1 MKNKGKTYRVVVVD
15 DHALFR
21 AGLVSLLRQM
31 ECFDVVGEAQNG
43 VEAVDMVRDTLPD
56 LVILDV
62 NMPVMNGVGAVRVLR
77 KMQVRARIVMLTISK
92 NEADLMRAIQEG
104 ADGYLLKNAEP
115 DQLKQALLRVMEDKS
130 VISPDMVKTV
140 FNAVRARGADAE
152 DLLTRREKDV
162 LNCLVQGLTT
172 KEIGDN
178 LVISKNTVKTHVRNI
193 MNKLDASNRAE
204 IVGTALKKGLI

>member
-1 MKNKGKTYRVVVVD
+1 MKNKEKIYRVVVVD
-15 DHALFR
+15 DHTLFR

-31 ECFDVVGEAQNG
+31 ECFEVVGEAQNG
-43 VEAVDMVRDTLPD
+43 VEAVDVVRDTLPD

-77 KMQVRARIVMLTISK
+77 KMQVLARIVMLTISK

-115 DQLKQALLRVMEDKS
+115 DQLKQALLRVMGDKS

-140 FNAVRARGADAE
+140 FNAVRARGADAD
-152 DLLTRREKDV
+152 DLLTGREKDV
-162 LNCLVQGLTT
+162 LNCLVQGMTT

-193 MNKLDASNRAE
+193 MKKLDASNRAE

>member
-1 MKNKGKTYRVVVVD
+1 MKISEKIYSVVVVD

-31 ECFDVVGEAQNG
+31 ECFEVVGEAKNG
-43 VEAVDMVRDTLPD
+43 VEAVDVVRDTYPD

-62 NMPVMNGVGAVRVLR
+62 NMPIMNGVGAVRVLR
-77 KMQVRARIVMLTISK
+77 KMQVLARIVMLTISK

-104 ADGYLLKNAEP
+104 ADGYLLKSAEP
-115 DQLKQALLRVMEDKS
+115 DQLKQALLRVMGDKS

-140 FNAVRARGADAE
+140 FNAVRARGADAD
-152 DLLTRREKDV
+152 DLLTVREKDV
-162 LNCLVQGLTT
+162 LNCLVRGLTT
-172 KEIGDN
+172 NEIGDN

-193 MNKLDASNRAE
+193 MKKLDASNRAE

>member
-1 MKNKGKTYRVVVVD
+1 MKIKEKIYRVVVVD

-31 ECFDVVGEAQNG
+31 ECFEVVGEAQNG
-43 VEAVDMVRDTLPD
+43 VEAVDVVRDTIPD

-62 NMPVMNGVGAVRVLR
+62 NMPVMNGVGTVRVLR
-77 KMQVRARIVMLTISK
+77 KMQVLARIVMLTISK

-115 DQLKQALLRVMEDKS
+115 DQLKQALLQVMGDKS

-140 FNAVRARGADAE
+140 FNAVRAIGADAG
-152 DLLTRREKDV
+152 DLLTEREKDV
-162 LNCLVQGLTT
+162 LTCLVQGMTT

-193 MNKLDASNRAE
+193 MKKLDASNRAE
-204 IVGTALKKGLI
+204 IVGIALKKGLI

>member
-1 MKNKGKTYRVVVVD
+1 MKIKEKIYRVVVVD

-31 ECFDVVGEAQNG
+31 DCFEVVGEAQNG
-43 VEAVDMVRDTLPD
+43 VEAVDVVRDTIPD

-62 NMPVMNGVGAVRVLR
+62 NMPVMNGVGTVRVLR
-77 KMQVRARIVMLTISK
+77 KMQVLARIVMLTISK

-115 DQLKQALLRVMEDKS
+115 DQLKQALLQVMGDKS

-140 FNAVRARGADAE
+140 FNAVRAIGADAG
-152 DLLTRREKDV
+152 DLLTEREKDV
-162 LNCLVQGLTT
+162 LTCLVQGMTT

-193 MNKLDASNRAE
+193 MKKLDASNRAE
-204 IVGTALKKGLI
+204 IVGIALKKGLI

>member
-1 MKNKGKTYRVVVVD
+1 MKIKEKTYRVVVVD

-172 KEIGDN
+172 EEIGDN